1 MDISLLTEKE
11 AELVARCFLFESA
24 PEAVPF
30 ALQSDLC
37 RLGDFKKGQ
46 VIFDSAVFDRSLG
59 LLLSGA
65 VVVKKTTGEIV
76 GEGRNMREG
85 AKNALAHAE
94 LMAIDSACRRLG
106 GWRLPECAIYV
117 TLEPCPMC
125 CGAIINARI
134 DDVIFGAYDLKSGS
148 AVSVQKMFSLPYNY
162 RPEVT
167 GGIMEEECAGILSE
181 FFRQLRIKK
190 SGNAQ

>member
-1 MDISLLTEKE
+1 MHDADVTQQTDAGRLVEIDKDVHVAVVALIASGIRTEE
-11 AELVARCFLFESA
+11 PCLRN
-24 PEAVPF
+24 
-30 ALQSDLC
+30 
-37 RLGDFKKGQ
+37 RLG
-46 VIFDSAVFDRSLG
+46 
-59 LLLSGA
+59 
-65 VVVKKTTGEIV
+65 GEIV

-148 AVSVQKMFSLPYNY
+148 AVSVQKMFTLPYNY

-167 GGIMEEECAGILSE
+167 GGVMEEECAGILSE